1 MNQGARQ
8 AHSLKLPKIQKAV
21 LLINTKKREARTLAD
36 EIMKELNT
44 LRIET
49 DVVPVGGKTVPG
61 SNEGY
66 DIAISLGGDGTVL
79 SAARTVSPL
88 GVPIFAVNFGTFGF
102 IAGIQ
107 PREWRKVFKQCLDG
121 KASLSRRLMLDIR
134 VERSGRVVF
143 RGCCLND
150 AVFSAD
156 GISAIINL
164 HLSSSETGSK
174 DLIRLGSYHSD
185 GLIVSTPTGST
196 AHSAAA
202 GGPIVDPELEAM
214 ILNPICPFTLIHRP
228 MVLPAV
234 ETIMVEVDEVQRSAL
249 MLTMDGQVNEKLKR
263 GDRIYLKKAPFYCL
277 LVASGRRGFYQAL
290 RTKLAWAGE
299 EDLRETRIAG
309 SESHD

>member
-1 MNQGARQ
+1 MKQGARQ

-21 LLINTKKREARTLAD
+21 LLINTKKREARDLCD
-36 EIMKELNT
+36 EIIEELNS
-44 LRIET
+44 LGIET
-49 DVVPVGGKTVPG
+49 DVVPVGMKPDPV
-61 SNEGY
+61 SEDDY

-79 SAARTVSPL
+79 SAARTISPL
-88 GVPIFAVNFGTFGF
+88 GVPVFAVNLGTFGF
-102 IAGIQ
+102 IAGVE

-121 KASLSRRLMLDIR
+121 KASLSRRLMLDIS
-134 VERSGRVVF
+134 VERSGGVVF
-143 RGCCLND
+143 GGCCLND
-150 AVFSAD
+150 AVFSAE
-156 GISAIINL
+156 GIPAIINL
-164 HLSSSETGSK
+164 HLSSSEAGSK

-185 GLIVSTPTGST
+185 ALIVSTPTGST

-228 MVLPAV
+228 MVLPAM
-234 ETIMVEVDEVQRSAL
+234 ETIMVEVDEEQRSTL
-249 MLTMDGQVNEKLKR
+249 MLTMDGQVTEKLEC

-299 EDLRETRIAG
+299 EDLRDTQIAG